1 MALRRV
7 CAEVRINAKEGLDQ
21 SRPAYGKLLQL
32 LIDLL
37 QQRQRTKV
45 NSFFEGKTHRFE
57 ILTDFRIEVADRFV
71 LVAIEKPLRDAEQRL
86 IGIDFDLGRADLP
99 RIAKTCTLDF
109 DADRSPCQ
117 ILTGIVYGCERCR
130 ENGRHSESPLSDD
143 V

>member
-1 MALRRV
+1 
-7 CAEVRINAKEGLDQ
+7 CC
-21 SRPAYGKLLQL
+21 KLLQL
-32 LIDLL
+32 LIYLL

-45 NSFFEGKTHRFE
+45 NSLFEGKTHRFD

-99 RIAKTCTLDF
+99 RIAKACALDF
-109 DADRSPCQ
+109 DADRTPCQ
-117 ILTGIVYGCERCR
+117 ILTGIVYGCESCCC
-130 ENGRHSESPLSDD
+130 ESGRHSESPLSDE